1 MVDVLINNVKLAG
14 GSNNPAL
21 PQTRHICGW
30 RNKIGD
36 LRSVNTGDREGCEQC
51 DKDDIYFHW
60 ESGSPNAKWH
70 YNDANCGCAT
80 GENICGGETVKYSST
95 GYTVR
100 ADVHFPE
107 DVKPY
112 LEAYPPLFINK
123 LISKDVLSKR
133 QVADFEDCGGV
144 FAENYKLCPT
154 LEDASD
160 VVMDSNM
167 LCLLAL
173 LGAEVKVNRAIKY
186 FSSDYMRSWVELC
199 TKLRIQA
206 SKNGDVLGVNLFK
219 LILNR

>member
-1 MVDVLINNVKLAG
+1 M
-14 GSNNPAL
+14 
-21 PQTRHICGW
+21 
-30 RNKIGD
+30 
-36 LRSVNTGDREGCEQC
+36 
-51 DKDDIYFHW
+51 
-60 ESGSPNAKWH
+60 
-70 YNDANCGCAT
+70 
-80 GENICGGETVKYSST
+80 
-95 GYTVR
+95 
-100 ADVHFPE
+100 
-107 DVKPY
+107 
-112 LEAYPPLFINK
+112 
-123 LISKDVLSKR
+123 SKR

-199 TKLRIQA
+199 TKMRIQA